1 MAPVSGVI
9 KSNASASPILP
20 LEMWIKLGMGPRK
33 SSSVCILTAAL
44 VLRKSAQKQSETQIY
59 RSAVECIDCV
69 VKIKPDIVIGIKI
82 AGSTDQDRCKIMPN
96 APIAQ
101 FVSIGQSR
109 PRNGIAKSHTVEF
122 GGLRA
127 QTCFNV
133 T

>member
-20 LEMWIKLGMGPRK
+20 LEMWIKLGMGPR
-33 SSSVCILTAAL
+33 
-44 VLRKSAQKQSETQIY
+44 KQSETQIY